1 MSLALQV
8 GVHIN
13 AEQDEMKCIV
23 EISKAES
30 PHFSLWSVVPPT
42 YPGRICIVILEL
54 ITENKGHILFGGN
67 TIQFRDGFVDF
78 KIPGGYVKPTQAQS
92 DGGYSDYLR
101 MWKDLDFSDQSVIVT
116 LENIMKNVLKSSPV
130 VIKRKKTMFSGTEFI
145 VRLKSAWKS
154 WKNVRLDM
162 F

>member
-8 GVHIN
+8 DVHIN

-30 PHFSLWSVVPPT
+30 PHFSLWSVEPPT
-42 YPGRICIVILEL
+42 FPGRICIVIIEF
-54 ITENKGHILFGGN
+54 ITEDKGHILFGGN
-67 TIQFRDGFVDF
+67 TKPFRDGFVEF

-101 MWKDLDFSDQSVIVT
+101 MWKDLDFSNQSVIVT
-116 LENIMKNVLKSSPV
+116 LENFMKNVLKSSPV
-130 VIKRKKTMFSGTEFI
+130 VIKRKKTTFSGTEFI
-145 VRLKSAWKS
+145 VRLKSA
-154 WKNVRLDM
+154 
-162 F
+162 